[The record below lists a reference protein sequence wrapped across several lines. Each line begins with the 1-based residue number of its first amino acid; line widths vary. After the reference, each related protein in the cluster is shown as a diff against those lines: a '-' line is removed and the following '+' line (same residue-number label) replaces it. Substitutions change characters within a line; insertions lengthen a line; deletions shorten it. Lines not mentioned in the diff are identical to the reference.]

1 MATESNR
8 TMLTVRDVAAR
19 LNVSPGCVYRLV
31 SLGVLPHI
39 RIGAGR
45 GTIRVD
51 EADLAAFVEREK
63 RLPPTSIKRAND
75 STSFTHL
82 DGQRLAEAWRHAADR

>member
-1 MATESNR
+1 MES
-8 TMLTVRDVAAR
+8 TGKMLTVRDVAAR

-31 SLGVLPHI
+31 SDGDLPHI

-51 EADLAAFVEREK
+51 EADLEAFVRVGKSQPKAMVSPPSIEK
-63 RLPPTSIKRAND
+63 V
-75 STSFTHL
+75 FVHL
-82 DGQRLAEAWRHAADR
+82 DADRLRAAWSAGK

>member
-8 TMLTVRDVAAR
+8 TMLTVREVAAR

-31 SLGVLPHI
+31 SHGDLPHI
-39 RIGAGR
+39 RIGAER

-51 EADLAAFVEREK
+51 ETDLEAFVRAGKSQPKAMVSPPSIEK
-63 RLPPTSIKRAND
+63 A
-75 STSFTHL
+75 FVHL
-82 DGQRLAEAWRHAADR
+82 DADRLRAAWSAGK